1 MFVKNYILD
10 LIAQLKYVQ
19 INVVVMVNVL
29 MQNVNVM
36 NLFLEMIVPNN
47 HVKMN
52 VVKED
57 LALKE

>member
-1 MFVKNYILD
+1 VFVKNYILD